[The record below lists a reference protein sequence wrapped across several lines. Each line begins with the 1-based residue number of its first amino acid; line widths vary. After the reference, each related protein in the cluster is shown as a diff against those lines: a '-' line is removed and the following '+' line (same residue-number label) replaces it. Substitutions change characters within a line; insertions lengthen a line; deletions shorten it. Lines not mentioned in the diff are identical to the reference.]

1 MLVMYSSTGSTGI
14 LSNIEE
20 GYTVDKLY
28 SHKSSLFKSILN
40 IDFFALENYGNEK
53 LSNYSPLLKIRRFL
67 LSL

>member
-20 GYTVDKLY
+20 GYGK
-28 SHKSSLFKSILN
+28 SKKQCKSSLCKSILN
-40 IDFFALENYGNEK
+40 IDALENYGNEK
-53 LSNYSPLLKIRRFL
+53 LSNYSPLLQIRRFL